1 MNKTAKMIGMLYG
14 VGVFAGCASPYQ
26 GMEMKIVPTMK
37 VGHSQES
44 ANGYYSL
51 GRYHHGARRF
61 DEAISA
67 YERALELDARH
78 AKARNAMGV
87 LYAEIGKYA
96 HAVTVLREATK
107 AEPNNSQFYSN
118 LGYASYLNGDY
129 TDAAA
134 SLEQATR
141 LDPTNVRA
149 WNNLGSVM
157 EKLGRRDRSNAI
169 LKRVQSIKDT
179 LLLAASAGKEALHIA
194 KNRIED
200 AILSPSAK
208 SAIGQQDFQVNPNV
222 DMGARTEVKQVGPS
236 RYEVHQVA
244 DGFNESGVA
253 TSAMP
258 PEAAS
263 QATPV
268 AKPNTSLHPV
278 SFRTGHVQANVPLP
292 NSSIRLEISNGNG
305 INGMARSVGKI
316 IGGGILRVA
325 RLTNQGQFNVKT
337 TRVEYSEGHEK
348 PARALAAGFGPAID
362 IKQKN
367 GIAGADIRVV
377 LGRDLPN
384 LGSLRAHFLD
394 QLKAAGSG
402 NGSQS

>member
-1 MNKTAKMIGMLYG
+1 MNKIAKMIGMLYG
-14 VGVFAGCASPYQ
+14 AGIFAGCASPYQ
-26 GMEMKIVPTMK
+26 GMEMKVVPTMK

-67 YERALELDARH
+67 YERALELDPRH

-96 HAVTVLREATK
+96 HAVAVLREATK

-129 TDAAA
+129 IDAAA

-169 LKRVQSIKDT
+169 LKHVQSIKDA
-179 LLLAASAGKEALHIA
+179 LLLAASAGKEVLHTA
-194 KNRIED
+194 KARIEE
-200 AILSPSAK
+200 AITNSSAK
-208 SAIGQQDFQVNPNV
+208 DSIGQHDFTV
-222 DMGARTEVKQVGPS
+222 DFNAGAGARTELKQVGPNQF
-236 RYEVHQVA
+236 EVHQVA
-244 DGFNESGVA
+244 AKVAESSVTA
-253 TSAMP
+253 SAEP
-258 PEAAS
+258 LKGALQPAPAL
-263 QATPV
+263 V
-268 AKPNTSLHPV
+268 PNIPLQPV
-278 SFRTGHVQANVPLP
+278 SFRKDYTPANLP
-292 NSSIRLEISNGNG
+292 PSASAIRLEISNGNG
-305 INGMARSVGKI
+305 INRMARSVGKI

-325 RLTNQGQFNVKT
+325 RLTNQAQFNVKT
-337 TRVEYSEGHEK
+337 TRVEYSKGHEK
-348 PARALAAGFGPAID
+348 TARALAAGFGPAID
-362 IKQKN
+362 VKQKTRIS
-367 GIAGADIRVV
+367 GSDIRVI
-377 LGRDLPN
+377 LGHDSPN
-384 LGSLRAHFLD
+384 LESLRAYFLD
-394 QLKAAGSG
+394 QLRVAKTDKDS
-402 NGSQS
+402 